1 MSKRR
6 YEIDLRVFVPD
17 RDTDVRGLHNISKD
31 DLHALAALMLDA
43 YVGTIDYDDEGYEDA
58 VVEVEGYLAGTP
70 LLDYSFA
77 IAIDG
82 ELASAVL
89 VRLEEGQP
97 FISYVMTR
105 ATHKGEGL
113 ARLLTNRALATL
125 MDAGHEGVVLY
136 ITEGNL
142 PSEALFRSLGAKPVP
157 DAG

>member
-1 MSKRR
+1 MNKIR
-6 YEIDLRVFVPD
+6 YEIDLRAFVPD
-17 RDTDVRGLHNISKD
+17 LDADVEGLRTISAD

-58 VVEVEGYLAGTP
+58 VAEVDGYLAGTP
-70 LLDYSFA
+70 LLDHSFA
-77 IAIDG
+77 VEIDG

-89 VRLEEGQP
+89 VSLEEGRP
-97 FISYVMTR
+97 FMSYVMTR
-105 ATHKGEGL
+105 AAHKGEGL
-113 ARLLTNRALATL
+113 ASQVTSRAIATL
-125 MDAGHEGVVLY
+125 IDGGHGGVVLY